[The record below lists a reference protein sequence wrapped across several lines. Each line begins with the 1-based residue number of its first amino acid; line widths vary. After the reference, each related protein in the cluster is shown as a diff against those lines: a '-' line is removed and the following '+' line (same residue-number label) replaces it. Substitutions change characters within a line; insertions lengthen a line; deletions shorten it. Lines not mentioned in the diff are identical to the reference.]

1 MSSILSE
8 DENDDQI
15 RNGQT
20 IIQLEDHAN
29 EILDSTNKQPD

>member
-15 RNGQT
+15 RSGQT
-20 IIQLEDHAN
+20 IIQPEDHAN
-29 EILDSTNKQPD
+29 EILDSTNK